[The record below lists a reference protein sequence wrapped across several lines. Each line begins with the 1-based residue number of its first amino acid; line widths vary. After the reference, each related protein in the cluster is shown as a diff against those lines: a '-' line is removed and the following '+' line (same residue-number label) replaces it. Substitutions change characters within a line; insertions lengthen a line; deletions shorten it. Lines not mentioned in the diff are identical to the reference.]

1 MSEPPRNRRMQFGH
15 NTNVTVSGVRYHVQT
30 EDRGGAHPLIDTM
43 VYLNG
48 RVVHRVTN
56 NYQDLLPID
65 ATKEPILKQRVDEQH
80 YGVEAALRDG
90 SIKVAEAA
98 TPAPHPTSASAA
110 AAPVVAAPA
119 SDAGPKL
126 KLRIHNAAD
135 WLKGKR
141 ASLRIGVRD
150 ELGNILPRAR
160 VTAKMEGTAQP
171 VEVSAA
177 AGDDG
182 IAAIEFE
189 VPKFTVSE
197 PALILEANFGPIQ
210 GRMRLQLKAKAKVPT
225 A

>member
-1 MSEPPRNRRMQFGH
+1 MQFGH
-15 NTNVTVSGVRYHVQT
+15 NTNVMVGSVRYHVQT

-48 RVVHRVTN
+48 RVVHRVTS

-65 ATKEPILKQRVDEQH
+65 AANESILKQRVDEQH
-80 YGVEAALRDG
+80 HGVEAGLREG
-90 SIKVAEAA
+90 SIKIAEAA
-98 TPAPHPTSASAA
+98 PAAVTSTAPSASAA
-110 AAPVVAAPA
+110 AAPAVAAVA
-119 SDAGPKL
+119 ETGPKL

-141 ASLRIGVRD
+141 ASLKVGVRD
-150 ELGNILPRAR
+150 ELGNVLPRAR

-171 VEVSAA
+171 VEASAP

-182 IAAIEFE
+182 VASIEFD
-189 VPKFTVSE
+189 VPKFVVPE
-197 PALILEANFGPIQ
+197 PALILEASFGPIQ